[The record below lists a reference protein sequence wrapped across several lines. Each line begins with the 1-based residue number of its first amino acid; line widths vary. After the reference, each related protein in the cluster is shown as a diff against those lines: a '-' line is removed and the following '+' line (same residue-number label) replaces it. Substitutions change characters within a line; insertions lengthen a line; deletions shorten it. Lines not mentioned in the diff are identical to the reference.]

1 LWISAVLTV
10 ALALAIDAV
19 VGEVPN
25 RIHPL
30 RWMGNVLGF
39 LDRRIKRTTR
49 RRTVLK
55 GFLSYVL
62 VLLLFCGSAILI
74 TALTRHYLGEA
85 AWIIVTAVMMKLV
98 FAVFSFRKHCRPI
111 VRDLR
116 EGRTEEAAAKV
127 QMIVSRST
135 EGMDADHI
143 ASSCTESISEN
154 YADSVVSPMLYFSL
168 MGVFGGFLFRCA
180 NLMDAMW
187 GYRNDEYEDLGC
199 FPAKWDDVLGYIPAR
214 ISPVFVAAA
223 AFLLRMNYR
232 NVIRS
237 ARSESSKTASPNSGW
252 PMGAFAGALDITMEK
267 KDAYV
272 MGSGPMPAADDIM
285 RCCRLVEL
293 SSLIALVLISM
304 PLYALSGIHIQVW
317 MEDILTGLIF

>member
-1 LWISAVLTV
+1 MI

-30 RWMGNVLGF
+30 RWMGNVLAF

-49 RRTVLK
+49 RRTALK

-62 VLLLFCGSAILI
+62 VLLLFGGSAVAI
-74 TALTRHYLGEA
+74 TALTKHYLGEI
-85 AWIIVTAVMMKLV
+85 AWIIVTAVMMKMV
-98 FAVFSFRKHCRPI
+98 FAVFSFRKHCKPI

-116 EGRTEEAAAKV
+116 EGRIEEAAAKT
-127 QMIVSRST
+127 QMIVSRNT
-135 EGMDADHI
+135 RGMDAEHI

-154 YADSVVSPMLYFSL
+154 YADSVVSPMLYFGL

-187 GYRNDEYEDLGC
+187 GYRNEKYGDLGF
-199 FPAKWDDVLGYIPAR
+199 FPAKLDDVLGYVPAR
-214 ISPVFVAAA
+214 ICPVFVSIA

-232 NVIRS
+232 DVLAS
-237 ARSESSKTASPNSGW
+237 AKRESVKTPSPNSGW
-252 PMGAFAGALDITMEK
+252 PMGAFVGALGITMEK
-267 KDAYV
+267 KDVYV
-272 MGSGPMPAADDIM
+272 MGSGPMPTGEDIM

-293 SSLIALVLISM
+293 SSVVFLLLVSM
-304 PLYALSGIHIQVW
+304 PLYAFLGIHIQVW
-317 MEDILTGLIF
+317 VETILTGLIF